1 MGPEAMTKIILDTL
15 RRPSNGRPCQLTLID
30 GRKLDVK
37 LAGIECFGELRS
49 LEVIEAATGQKSLI
63 PYRDIAGLS
72 PG

>member
-1 MGPEAMTKIILDTL
+1 MRPEEMTKIILDAL
-15 RRPSNGRPCQLTLID
+15 RRPSYGRPCQLTLVD
-30 GRKLDVK
+30 GRQLDVI

-49 LEVIEAATGQKSLI
+49 LEVIEATTGNKSLI